1 MRNVELSLS
10 VTKHLETAA
19 GQAGLEESPR
29 GVGARLAPLLPGD
42 AHDALIGFRQG
53 RDQGGLLIRG
63 VGPGEVSAAAED
75 YTQLPVASPLLLG
88 LVSLIATPVAARNE
102 WDGAPLTDIK
112 VTAGLEDT
120 VSSKGKGTLPL
131 HQEDQHLENPP
142 DGLALLTVRGGS
154 PTRLAPTAE
163 IIGALEATAGA
174 ETIEILRQ
182 PHFRHRLPDSFEGTV
197 PDEDTPILFG
207 PREMPELKVDLTT
220 TEPTSAEGE
229 LAFSTLVG
237 ATDAVATDLALSPGN
252 LLIFDNR
259 RWLHGRGTTI
269 PTSSERWLL
278 RSLFVYDSWRMQ
290 SAGAGGGESELVVHT
305 QGFLR

>member
-1 MRNVELSLS
+1 MRNVELSPS
-10 VTKHLETAA
+10 VSNQLETVA
-19 GQAGLEESPR
+19 GQASLGESPR
-29 GVGARLAPLLPGD
+29 SIGARLAPVLPDD

-53 RDQGGLLIRG
+53 RDQGGLLIHG

-75 YTQLPVASPLLLG
+75 YTHLRVASPLLLG

-154 PTRLAPTAE
+154 PTRLAPTPE
-163 IIGALEATAGA
+163 IIAALEATAGA
-174 ETIEILRQ
+174 ETVEVLRQ
-182 PHFRHRLPDSFEGTV
+182 PHFRHLLPDSFEGTV

-207 PREMPELKVDLTT
+207 PSEMPELKVDLTT
-220 TEPTSAEGE
+220 TRPTSPEGE

-237 ATDAVATDLALSPGN
+237 ATDTVATDLALAPGN
-252 LLIFDNR
+252 LLVFDNR

-269 PTSSERWLL
+269 STSSERWLL
-278 RSLFVYDSWRMQ
+278 RSLFVYDSWRVQ
-290 SAGAGGGESELVVHT
+290 GGGADGDQSELVAY
-305 QGFLR
+305 L